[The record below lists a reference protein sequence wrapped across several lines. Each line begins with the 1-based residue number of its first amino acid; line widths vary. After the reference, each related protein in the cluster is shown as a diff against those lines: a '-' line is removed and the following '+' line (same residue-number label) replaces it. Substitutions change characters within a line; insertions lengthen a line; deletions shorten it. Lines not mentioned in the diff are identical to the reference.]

1 MKLLIKKLPPFLE
14 FFIVIF
20 ITLGNLIISS
30 TSAIISHISTDRAL
44 NLNFQEFSGLLTYEI
59 LTLCLVFLFLKARG
73 WKIKDF
79 NLDISL
85 NLIGAGVVIFAID
98 YILVQIIATILIRL
112 NIIIYPQL
120 TCSLSILEILAVSII
135 NPIFEEIIVI
145 GYVFKALEEKYRGW
159 LIIIISTLIRLSYHT
174 YQGSIIIAGILPMGI
189 LFSLF
194 YWRSKKLFPLIIAH
208 GLLDFVPLY
217 YCSFIQIS

>member
-1 MKLLIKKLPPFLE
+1 MKLLIKKLPPALE

-30 TSAIISHISTDRAL
+30 TSAIISHISSDRAL

-59 LTLCLVFLFLKARG
+59 LTLCLVFMFLKARG
-73 WKIKDF
+73 WRIKDF

-98 YILVQIIATILIRL
+98 YILVQIIATILINL
-112 NIIIYPQL
+112 NLIIYPQL
-120 TCSLSILEILAVSII
+120 TCSLSLLEILAVSII

-159 LIIIISTLIRLSYHT
+159 LIIVISTLIRLSYHT
-174 YQGSIIIAGILPMGI
+174 YQGSIIVAGILPMGI
-189 LFSLF
+189 LFGLF

-217 YCSFIQIS
+217 YCSFIETN

>member
-44 NLNFQEFSGLLTYEI
+44 NLNFQQFSGLLTYEI

-120 TCSLSILEILAVSII
+120 TCSLSFLEILAVSIV
-135 NPIFEEIIVI
+135 NPVFEEIIVI
-145 GYVFKALEEKYRGW
+145 GYVFKALEKKYRGW

>member
-1 MKLLIKKLPPFLE
+1 MKSLIKKLPPFVE

-44 NLNFQEFSGLLTYEI
+44 NLNFQQFSGLLTYEI
-59 LTLCLVFLFLKARG
+59 LTLCLVFVFLKARG

-120 TCSLSILEILAVSII
+120 TCSLSFLEILAVSII
-135 NPIFEEIIVI
+135 NPVFEEIIVI
-145 GYVFKALEEKYRGW
+145 GYVFKALEKKYRGW

-189 LFSLF
+189 LFGLF

>member
-44 NLNFQEFSGLLTYEI
+44 NLNFQQFSGLLTYEI

-120 TCSLSILEILAVSII
+120 TCSLSLLEILAVSIF
-135 NPIFEEIIVI
+135 NPVFEEIIVI
-145 GYVFKALEEKYRGW
+145 GYVFKALEKKYRGW